1 MVDVYCSSI
10 IFEDDCHGDAQAE
23 GDEVSHYTHGIC
35 QTETTDLFNSDIRR
49 KPCKFPAEER
59 RKYDGQWIAFSAD
72 GRRIVASAEDIDSLE
87 DRLAAAGQ
95 DPEKLTFERVDSA
108 SYPYVGAAELL

>member
-1 MVDVYCSSI
+1 MAMPKRKTMKSVSTRTVSVKPKQRTSSMRTY
-10 IFEDDCHGDAQAE
+10 
-23 GDEVSHYTHGIC
+23 DE
-35 QTETTDLFNSDIRR
+35 NRAN
-49 KPCKFPAEER
+49 FPAEEL

-72 GRRIVASAEDIDSLE
+72 GRRIVASAEDLDSLE
-87 DRLAAAGQ
+87 DRLAATGQ